1 MVALLFNA
9 KKVAYDGNVKQINW
23 GGWGLT
29 MLMTMIKSLI
39 FIPYLLL
46 SGCGEYINIYLDN
59 KFPVNMNNDGKKI
72 TVYST
77 ISPET
82 VVLVRGT
89 YTSNKCQRSHFN
101 ASYTEVT
108 YSSLTQQVEAERKI
122 AEDNKNATYTVPI
135 DGGGWCNWKL
145 IKIELAPI
153 STIYKNHMVISKVIP
168 IVDNKHSKIELFT
181 TLAPVIVEED
191 DQSIYYSPS
200 ITEGEKKLSN
210 KSNGE
215 IYFNYKVEPKLTTTI
230 SKDEKVIFPNGSI
243 KEPTFS
249 IYTGRVS
256 FNEIIENSDEKA
268 FTSFVRYID

>member
-1 MVALLFNA
+1 
-9 KKVAYDGNVKQINW
+9 
-23 GGWGLT
+23 
-29 MLMTMIKSLI
+29 MLMTMIKSVI

-46 SGCGEYINIYLDN
+46 SGCGEYINIYLNN
-59 KFPVNMNNDGKKI
+59 KFPVNMNNNGNKI

-82 VVLVRGT
+82 VVEVIGT
-89 YTSNKCQRSHFN
+89 YTSNKCQRSHFS
-101 ASYTEVT
+101 ADYTEVT
-108 YSSLTQQVEAERKI
+108 YSSLTKKVEVERKI
-122 AEDNKNATYTVPI
+122 TEDNKAATYTVPI

-145 IKIELAPI
+145 VEIDIAPV

-168 IVDNKHSKIELFT
+168 IVDDKHSKIELFT

-200 ITEGEKKLSN
+200 STEGEKKLSN

-230 SKDEKVIFPNGSI
+230 ISNDKKAIFPNGNI
-243 KEPTFS
+243 KTLS
-249 IYTGRVS
+249 GSTYSKMIG
-256 FNEIIENSDEKA
+256 FNEIIENSDEKE
-268 FTSFVRYID
+268 FTSFIRYID

>member
-1 MVALLFNA
+1 MNGVE
-9 KKVAYDGNVKQINW
+9 
-23 GGWGLT
+23 WGLT

-59 KFPVNMNNDGKKI
+59 KFPVNMNNDGNKI

-89 YTSNKCQRSHFN
+89 YTSNKCERSHFN

-122 AEDNKNATYTVPI
+122 AKDNKNATYTVPI

-153 STIYKNHMVISKVIP
+153 FTIYKNHMVISKVIP

-256 FNEIIENSDEKA
+256 FNEIIENSDEKS

>member
-1 MVALLFNA
+1 
-9 KKVAYDGNVKQINW
+9 
-23 GGWGLT
+23 
-29 MLMTMIKSLI
+29 MLMTMIKL
-39 FIPYLLL
+39 FVLIPYLLL
-46 SGCGEYINIYLDN
+46 GGCSGLINIYLDN
-59 KFPVNMNNDGKKI
+59 KFPVNMNNDGNKI

-82 VVLVRGT
+82 VVQVRGT

-101 ASYTEVT
+101 SDYTEVS
-108 YSSLTQQVEAERKI
+108 YSSLTQKVEVERKI

-191 DQSIYYSPS
+191 DQSIYYIIHHQSRKVRKNYL
-200 ITEGEKKLSN
+200 INQMEKFILIIKLSLN
-210 KSNGE
+210 
-215 IYFNYKVEPKLTTTI
+215 
-230 SKDEKVIFPNGSI
+230 
-243 KEPTFS
+243 
-249 IYTGRVS
+249 
-256 FNEIIENSDEKA
+256 
-268 FTSFVRYID
+268 

>member
-1 MVALLFNA
+1 MNGVE
-9 KKVAYDGNVKQINW
+9 
-23 GGWGLT
+23 WGLT

-59 KFPVNMNNDGKKI
+59 KFPVNMNNDGNKI

-101 ASYTEVT
+101 SDYTEVS
-108 YSSLTQQVEAERKI
+108 YSSLTQKVEVERKI
-122 AEDNKNATYTVPI
+122 AEDNKTSTYTVPI

-145 IKIELAPI
+145 IKIELAPVSAKYKVFVRRNMAI
-153 STIYKNHMVISKVIP
+153 SVTNSEY
-168 IVDNKHSKIELFT
+168 SKIELFT
-181 TLAPVIVEED
+181 TLAPVIIKDNDEK
-191 DQSIYYSPS
+191 SIYYASS
-200 ITEGEKKLSN
+200 STEDERKLSN

-215 IYFNYKVEPKLTTTI
+215 IYFNYKVEPKLTTII
-230 SKDEKVIFPNGSI
+230 SEDEKAIFPNGKV
-243 KEPTFS
+243 KELQQD
-249 IYTGRVS
+249 IYLKLIN
-256 FNEIIENSDEKA
+256 FNEIIENSDEKT

>member
-1 MVALLFNA
+1 
-9 KKVAYDGNVKQINW
+9 
-23 GGWGLT
+23 
-29 MLMTMIKSLI
+29 MLMTMIKL
-39 FIPYLLL
+39 FVLIPYLLL
-46 SGCGEYINIYLDN
+46 GGCSGLINIYLDN
-59 KFPVNMNNDGKKI
+59 KFPVNMNNDGNKI

-82 VVLVRGT
+82 VVQVRGT

-101 ASYTEVT
+101 ADYTEVS
-108 YSSLTQQVEAERKI
+108 YSSLTQKVEVERKI

-191 DQSIYYSPS
+191 DQSIYYIIHHQSRKVRKNYL
-200 ITEGEKKLSN
+200 INQMEKFILIIKLSLN
-210 KSNGE
+210 
-215 IYFNYKVEPKLTTTI
+215 
-230 SKDEKVIFPNGSI
+230 
-243 KEPTFS
+243 
-249 IYTGRVS
+249 
-256 FNEIIENSDEKA
+256 
-268 FTSFVRYID
+268 

>member
-1 MVALLFNA
+1 
-9 KKVAYDGNVKQINW
+9 
-23 GGWGLT
+23 
-29 MLMTMIKSLI
+29 MLMTMIKSLVL
-39 FIPYLLL
+39 IPYLLL

-82 VVLVRGT
+82 VVQVRGT
-89 YTSNKCQRSHFN
+89 YTSNKCQRSHFS
-101 ASYTEVT
+101 ADYTEVT
-108 YSSLTQQVEAERKI
+108 YSSLTKKVEVERKI
-122 AEDNKNATYTVPI
+122 AEDNKTATYIVPI

-145 IKIELAPI
+145 IKIELAPV

-168 IVDNKHSKIELFT
+168 IVDDKHSKIELFT

-200 ITEGEKKLSN
+200 STEGEKKLSN

-230 SKDEKVIFPNGSI
+230 SKDNKAIFPNGNI
-243 KEPTFS
+243 KTLS
-249 IYTGRVS
+249 GSTYSKMIG

>member
-1 MVALLFNA
+1 
-9 KKVAYDGNVKQINW
+9 
-23 GGWGLT
+23 

-46 SGCGEYINIYLDN
+46 SGCGEYINIYLNN

-82 VVLVRGT
+82 VVEVIGT
-89 YTSNKCQRSHFN
+89 YTSNKCERSHFN
-101 ASYTEVT
+101 ASYTKVT
-108 YSSLTQQVEAERKI
+108 YSSLTKKVEIERKI
-122 AEDNKNATYTVPI
+122 TEDNKTATYTVPI

-145 IKIELAPI
+145 VEIKLAPV
-153 STIYKNHMVISKVIP
+153 STIYKSYMVISEIIP
-168 IVDNKHSKIELFT
+168 ITDDKHSKIELFT
-181 TLAPVIVEED
+181 TLAPVIVESKN
-191 DQSIYYSPS
+191 DQKIYYASS
-200 ITEGEKKLSN
+200 KMEGEKKLSN
-210 KSNGE
+210 KLNGE

-230 SKDEKVIFPNGSI
+230 SKDEKVIYPNGNI

>member
-1 MVALLFNA
+1 
-9 KKVAYDGNVKQINW
+9 
-23 GGWGLT
+23 

-82 VVLVRGT
+82 VVEVIGT
-89 YTSNKCQRSHFN
+89 YTSNKCERSHFS
-101 ASYTEVT
+101 ADYTEVT
-108 YSSLTQQVEAERKI
+108 YSSLTKKVEVERKI
-122 AEDNKNATYTVPI
+122 AEDNKTATYIVPI

-145 IKIELAPI
+145 VKIDIAPV
-153 STIYKNHMVISKVIP
+153 SSKYEVFVTRNMVFSLT
-168 IVDNKHSKIELFT
+168 NSEHSKIKLFA
-181 TLAPVIVEED
+181 TLAPVIVEEKD
-191 DQSIYYSPS
+191 EQSIYYTSS
-200 ITEGEKKLSN
+200 IMEDEQKLSN
-210 KSNGE
+210 KSSGE

-230 SKDEKVIFPNGSI
+230 SKDNKAIFPNGNI
-243 KEPTFS
+243 KILSGSTYS
-249 IYTGRVS
+249 KLIG

>member
-1 MVALLFNA
+1 
-9 KKVAYDGNVKQINW
+9 
-23 GGWGLT
+23 

-59 KFPVNMNNDGKKI
+59 KFPVNMNNDGNKI

-89 YTSNKCQRSHFN
+89 YTSNKCERSHFN

-108 YSSLTQQVEAERKI
+108 YSSLTQQVEVERKI
-122 AEDNKNATYTVPI
+122 AKDNKNATYTVPI

-145 IKIELAPI
+145 VEIEIAPL
-153 STIYKNHMVISKVIP
+153 STKYEVLVRRNMVFSLT
-168 IVDNKHSKIELFT
+168 NSEHSKIKLFA
-181 TLAPVIVEED
+181 TLAPVIVEEKD
-191 DQSIYYSPS
+191 EQSIYYSSS
-200 ITEGEKKLSN
+200 IMEDEQKLSN

-230 SKDEKVIFPNGSI
+230 ILNDKKTIFPNGNI
-243 KEPTFS
+243 KTLS
-249 IYTGRVS
+249 GSTYSKMIG

-268 FTSFVRYID
+268 FASFVRYID

>member
-1 MVALLFNA
+1 
-9 KKVAYDGNVKQINW
+9 
-23 GGWGLT
+23 

-39 FIPYLLL
+39 LIPYLLL

-77 ISPET
+77 ISPEM
-82 VVLVRGT
+82 VVQVRGT
-89 YTSNKCQRSHFN
+89 YTSNKCERSHFN
-101 ASYTEVT
+101 SDYTEVS
-108 YSSLTQQVEAERKI
+108 YSSLTQKVEVERKI
-122 AEDNKNATYTVPI
+122 AEDNKTATYIVPI

-145 IKIELAPI
+145 VKIELSPV
-153 STIYKNHMVISKVIP
+153 STIHKRYMRISEVIP
-168 IVDNKHSKIELFT
+168 ITDDKHSKIELFT
-181 TLAPVIVEED
+181 TLAPVMVEGKN

>member
-1 MVALLFNA
+1 
-9 KKVAYDGNVKQINW
+9 
-23 GGWGLT
+23 
-29 MLMTMIKSLI
+29 MLMTMIKL
-39 FIPYLLL
+39 FVLIPYLLL
-46 SGCGEYINIYLDN
+46 GGCSGLINIYLDN
-59 KFPVNMNNDGKKI
+59 KFPVNMNNDGNKI

-82 VVLVRGT
+82 VVQVRGT

-101 ASYTEVT
+101 SDYTEVS
-108 YSSLTQQVEAERKI
+108 YSSLTQKVEVERKI
-122 AEDNKNATYTVPI
+122 AEDNKTATYIVPI

-230 SKDEKVIFPNGSI
+230 ILNDKKAIFPNGNI
-243 KEPTFS
+243 KTLS
-249 IYTGRVS
+249 GSTYSKMIS